1 MKYLH
6 FIVNPISGKGN
17 HVIGEVLLKN
27 YFPGGEYKIVLEFT
41 EYKKHAEELAKMAL
55 LQKPDCI
62 VACGGDGTIN
72 EVASAIVG
80 TDIKLGIIPVGS
92 GNGLA
97 SNLEIPQH
105 IEKAVAIIKA
115 EKTASIDVGKIN
127 GHYFFSNMGLGIDAM
142 IIDKY
147 EKSKKR
153 TLLSYVKASLSAS
166 LEYKPT
172 ECQVA
177 VNGKTITANPFLLF
191 ISNSNEMGYKMSL
204 TPSASLS
211 DGLLDM
217 VVVPQLSFLE
227 KLQLGYSV
235 FRNNVQRFEKASH
248 QLFRECIID
257 MPLRI
262 FAEVQIDGEFHKLKT
277 NRISVSIIEK
287 GLKVIIP
294 SHKN

>member
-17 HVIGEVLLKN
+17 HVIDEVLLKN
-27 YFPGGEYKIVLEFT
+27 YFPSDQYKIVLEFT
-41 EYKKHAEELAKMAL
+41 EYKKHAEELAKMAV

-62 VACGGDGTIN
+62 IACGGDGTIN
-72 EVASAIVG
+72 EVASAIVR

-97 SNLEIPQH
+97 SNLEIPRN
-105 IEKAVAIIKA
+105 IEKAIAIIKN
-115 EKTASIDVGKIN
+115 EQSTFIDAGQIN
-127 GHYFFSNMGLGIDAM
+127 EHYFFSNMGLGIDAM

-153 TLLSYVKASLSAS
+153 TLLSYVKSSLSAS
-166 LEYKPT
+166 FDYKAT
-172 ECQVA
+172 ECQISI
-177 VNGKTITANPFLLF
+177 NGKTFNVNPFLLF

-217 VVVPQLSFLE
+217 VIVPQLSFLE
-227 KLQLGYSV
+227 RLKLGYYV
-235 FRNNVQRFEKASH
+235 LRNKVPDFEKANH
-248 QLFRECIID
+248 QLVRACTIEQP
-257 MPLRI
+257 MQI
-262 FAEVQIDGEFHKLKT
+262 FSSMQIDGEFHRLKT
-277 NRISVSIIEK
+277 NKITISSIEN

-294 SHKN
+294 AS